1 MKIKIIIF
9 QFILIFV
16 FSVSAIAELIHEP
29 ARDREILDIASQLRC
44 AVCQSQSVAES
55 NSDLANDMKAII
67 GEQLDEGASSAA
79 ILDYFVQRYGD
90 YILMKPRTDGVGW
103 LLWWFP
109 VAIIGLVLL
118 LVFWQIRARAAA
130 SGVPSAVDSDA
141 HTLDGDQRQRLQ
153 QLRDR
158 QP

>member
-1 MKIKIIIF
+1 MKIKVIIF

-16 FSVSAIAELIHEP
+16 FSVSAIAELVHEP

>member
-9 QFILIFV
+9 QFIFV
-16 FSVSAIAELIHEP
+16 FSVSAIAELVHEP